1 METRTT
7 KYKNF
12 VIDTETGI
20 ERGLFFRKPIQKV
33 TFDATFDVFYDE
45 PSLNAWKYAD
55 DIKRP
60 IRRLY
65 EVILGN
71 SSIINNIEKWK
82 EDINWGGFSANIL
95 CCPIYFKREYR
106 KLKALSVNEDNIQS
120 IVSYGYEGE
129 YNDCA
134 GNCVVE
140 KTIIILKNGKRIK
153 KKIRG
158 SYKYTYERMVKEII
172 DEE

>member
-1 METRTT
+1 M
-7 KYKNF
+7 
-12 VIDTETGI
+12 
-20 ERGLFFRKPIQKV
+20 
-33 TFDATFDVFYDE
+33 
-45 PSLNAWKYAD
+45 
-55 DIKRP
+55 
-60 IRRLY
+60 
-65 EVILGN
+65 
-71 SSIINNIEKWK
+71 
-82 EDINWGGFSANIL
+82 